1 MRRAGLS
8 TSSAQAEAA
17 RAAVRRAAAE
27 DVVGVAADV
36 VAVAADADGDR
47 RSAMAILKCWSWTI
61 LVASLWLAVA
71 QVSALGAAATQ
82 QSQRSFA
89 SAEEAVTALVAALR
103 DHNDADLRAVLGP
116 DADRVIDSG
125 DRYADRELH
134 DRFVAL
140 YDQKHTINQATSG
153 HAELDVGPDDWPMP
167 IPIIEANGTW
177 TFDTKAGAQTIV
189 DRRIG
194 RNELSAIRTLL
205 ACVDA
210 ERDYF
215 DLAKQATGTGVYA
228 TRLLS
233 MPGHKDGLYW
243 PVAEGETESPL
254 GPLVDAAQDAG
265 YPGDLA
271 GGKQIPYEGYYFRIL
286 KAQGAN
292 GDGGAKSYIHAGRM
306 TGGFALV
313 AWPAVFA
320 SSGIMTFI
328 VGPDGDVYQKDL
340 GPETGRTA
348 AEMTTFDPDLGW
360 SRVDMTND

>member
-1 MRRAGLS
+1 V
-8 TSSAQAEAA
+8 AE
-17 RAAVRRAAAE
+17 
-27 DVVGVAADV
+27 VAA
-36 VAVAADADGDR
+36 VAVADVDGGR
-47 RSAMAILKCWSWTI
+47 RLTMAILKSWQWKV
-61 LVASLWLAVA
+61 LAASLLF
-71 QVSALGAAATQ
+71 AAAQASSSSAAETQ
-82 QSQRSFA
+82 PPQRSFA
-89 SAEEAVTALVAALR
+89 SPEEAVTAFITALR
-103 DHNDADLRAVLGP
+103 DHNEADLRAVLGP

-125 DRYADRELH
+125 DRYADQELQN
-134 DRFVAL
+134 RFVAL
-140 YDQKHTINQATSG
+140 YDEKHAINKATAG
-153 HAELDVGPDDWPMP
+153 HAELDVGPDDWPLP
-167 IPIIEANGTW
+167 IPIVEANGHW

-205 ACVDA
+205 ACADA
-210 ERDYF
+210 QHDYF
-215 DLAKQATGTGVYA
+215 DRAKQATGTGVYA

-233 MPGHKDGLYW
+233 TPGHQDGLYW

-271 GGKQIPYEGYYFRIL
+271 HGKQIPYEGYYFRIL

-292 GDGGAKSYIHAGRM
+292 GDGGAKSYIQSGRM
-306 TGGFALV
+306 TGGFALI

-340 GPETGRTA
+340 GLETGRIA
-348 AEMTTFDPDLGW
+348 SAVTTFDPDLGW
-360 SRVDMTND
+360 SRVDLTND

>member
-1 MRRAGLS
+1 MVVRHAAG
-8 TSSAQAEAA
+8 
-17 RAAVRRAAAE
+17 VRHAAE
-27 DVVGVAADV
+27 VDV
-36 VAVAADADGDR
+36 VAVADADGDR
-47 RSAMAILKCWSWTI
+47 RSAMALLKSSHWTI
-61 LVASLWLAVA
+61 LVAGLWLAVA
-71 QVSALGAAATQ
+71 QISALGAATTQ
-82 QSQRSFA
+82 QTQRSFA
-89 SAEEAVTALVAALR
+89 SPEEAVTALVAALR
-103 DHNDADLRAVLGP
+103 DHNEADLRAVLGP
-116 DADRVIDSG
+116 DADRVVDSG
-125 DRYADRELH
+125 DRYADQELH

-140 YDQKHTINQATSG
+140 YDQGHTIKQATPG

-167 IPIIEANGTW
+167 IPIVETNGNW

-205 ACVDA
+205 ACADA

-215 DLAKQATGTGVYA
+215 DRAKQSKGTGVYA

-233 MPGHKDGLYW
+233 TPGHQDGLYW
-243 PVAEGETESPL
+243 PVAEGETDSPL
-254 GPLVDAAQDAG
+254 GPLIDAAQDAG
-265 YPGDLA
+265 YPGELV
-271 GGKQIPYEGYYFRIL
+271 GGKPIPYEGYYFRIL

-292 GDGGAKSYIHAGRM
+292 GDGGAKSYIQAGRM

-340 GPETGRTA
+340 GPETARTA
-348 AEMTTFDPDLGW
+348 AQMTTFDPDLSW

>member
-1 MRRAGLS
+1 VLS
-8 TSSAQAEAA
+8 
-17 RAAVRRAAAE
+17 
-27 DVVGVAADV
+27 
-36 VAVAADADGDR
+36 
-47 RSAMAILKCWSWTI
+47 
-61 LVASLWLAVA
+61 
-71 QVSALGAAATQ
+71 
-82 QSQRSFA
+82 
-89 SAEEAVTALVAALR
+89 
-103 DHNDADLRAVLGP
+103 VLGP

-125 DRYADRELH
+125 DHYADQELH

-140 YDQKHTINQATSG
+140 YDQKHTINQATAG
-153 HAELDVGPDDWPMP
+153 QAVLDVGPDDWPMP
-167 IPIIEANGTW
+167 IPITEANGKW

-205 ACVDA
+205 ACADA

-215 DLAKQATGTGVYA
+215 DRAKQATGTGVYA

-233 MPGHKDGLYW
+233 TTGKQDGLYW
-243 PVAEGETESPL
+243 PVAEGAAESPL
-254 GPLVDAAQDAG
+254 GPLIDAAQEAG
-265 YPGDLA
+265 YPGDLDR
-271 GGKQIPYEGYYFRIL
+271 GKPIPYEGYYFRIL

-292 GDGGAKSYIHAGRM
+292 GDGGAKSYMQAGRM

-328 VGPDGDVYQKDL
+328 VGPDGDMYQKDL

-348 AEMTTFDPDLGW
+348 AGMTTFDPDLSW
-360 SRVDMTND
+360 SRVDQTND